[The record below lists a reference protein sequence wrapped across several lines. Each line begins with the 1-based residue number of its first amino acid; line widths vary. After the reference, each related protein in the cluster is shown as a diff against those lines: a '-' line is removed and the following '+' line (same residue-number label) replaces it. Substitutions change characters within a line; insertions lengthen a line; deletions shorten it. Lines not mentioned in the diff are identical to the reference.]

1 MDMVFHA
8 SRTADSVDSAQE
20 LRAIGWTELCAR
32 LVAAQD
38 LRRAFDGRATERAS
52 AVAGS
57 FDRAAARALAHQR
70 ESERPV
76 NPNPSGDGK
85 GALGTTTG
93 EAMFRHHQG

>member
-8 SRTADSVDSAQE
+8 SRTADAADSAQE

-38 LRRAFDGRATERAS
+38 LRREFDAGANAGAI

-57 FDRAAARALAHQR
+57 FHRAAAHALARQR
-70 ESERPV
+70 ISEGRV

-85 GALGTTTG
+85 GVFGTTSG
-93 EAMFRHHQG
+93 EATLRHDQG